1 MNYSLILKNNGSS
14 GIKVKRRMI
23 FKRFTAA
30 AVTALLILTVLPA
43 TRLCAEYVFRK
54 DGGIIKGSIIAD
66 DIGSISVK
74 NDSGTIERIPRNEI
88 MRIIYTELYLGK
100 VYVRLTTGEMV
111 EGYQVDEDRDDFFF
125 RKDITKPDEFKIP
138 RKKVMFI
145 ARTNPTDLAGKASTE
160 NILLTW
166 SPPFKPAKFY
176 RIYMRD
182 VKGEEDTYRLLE
194 ETDDLSCEI
203 KNLKKSWIYEIYATA
218 ISDTGEESLPS
229 EKVVVNTLPDSPENF
244 LLEEKYSGDGKTV
257 TLTLTWKDV
266 TDPESR
272 VKSYTIYE
280 TEGKE
285 RIKKGSSQGKE
296 FVIKDFTAEGRHWFS
311 VVAVNDLFTES
322 EEIKAVYD
330 AGYKVYI
337 RSAAAYLYPMGII
350 PDLASSGY
358 GVLLDAGVSAKR
370 YSIGVETGYYIF
382 NCEEDIESMSIIPA
396 LIEMNYTLP
405 LFYNF
410 SLRGIIKCGA
420 GYSMIEYIVHDTAD
434 PLISSITKESSFDLM
449 TSAGISLKYDISDR
463 FTVCGGAEYSV
474 IFEGSGRMEFAA
486 LSISAGIIF

>member
-1 MNYSLILKNNGSS
+1 MSFRRYTVTLFIIQLILITLP
-14 GIKVKRRMI
+14 GIRLYAEHV
-23 FKRFTAA
+23 FK
-30 AVTALLILTVLPA
+30 
-43 TRLCAEYVFRK
+43 K
-54 DGGIIKGSIIAD
+54 DGAIIKGSIIAD
-66 DIGSISVK
+66 DIASISVR

-88 MRIIYTELYLGK
+88 MRIIYTDLYLGK

-111 EGYQVDEDRDDFFF
+111 EGYQVDEDRDDFYF
-125 RKDITKPDEFKIP
+125 RRDITKPEEFKIP

-145 ARTNPTDLAGKASTE
+145 ARTNPTDLSGKASTD
-160 NILLTW
+160 NIILTW

-176 RIYMRD
+176 RIYIRD
-182 VKGEEDTYRLLE
+182 VKAKEETYRLLE

-218 ISDTGEESLPS
+218 VSDTGEESLPS
-229 EKVVVNTLPDSPENF
+229 EKVVVNTLPEPPGKLVINEQ
-244 LLEEKYSGDGKTV
+244 YSGDGKNV
-257 TLTLTWKDV
+257 TLTLTWRNV

-272 VKSYTIYE
+272 VKSYIIYE

-285 RIKKGSSQGKE
+285 RIKKGSSPGSE
-296 FVIKDFTAEGRHWFS
+296 FVIKDFPAEGRHWFS

-322 EEIKAVYD
+322 DEIKAVYD

-337 RSAAAYLYPMGII
+337 RTMTAYLYPRGIL

-358 GVLLDAGVSAKR
+358 GVLLDAGISAKK

-382 NCEEDIESMSIIPA
+382 NCEEGVESMSIAPA

-420 GYSMIEYIVHDTAD
+420 AYSMIEYTVHDTENL
-434 PLISSITKESSFDLM
+434 LISNITKNSGFDFM
-449 TSAGISLKYDISDR
+449 SSAGVSLKYDISDR
-463 FTVCGGAEYSV
+463 INICGGAEYSI
-474 IFEGSGRMEFAA
+474 IFESSGRMEFAA
-486 LSISAGIIF
+486 VSVGAGITF